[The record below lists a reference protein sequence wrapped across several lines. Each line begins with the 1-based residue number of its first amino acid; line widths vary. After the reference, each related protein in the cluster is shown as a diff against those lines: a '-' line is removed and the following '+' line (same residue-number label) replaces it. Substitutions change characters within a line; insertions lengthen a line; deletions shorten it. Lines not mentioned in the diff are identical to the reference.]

1 VAAVGLTLADL
12 FPAKTDP
19 KAGRNGQP
27 RGGTAAPGGQGG
39 GERGSDS
46 AWATAA
52 AAIEALSRKR
62 GKPSGRW
69 DYRSAEG
76 DLVGVVLRWDT
87 PTGKD
92 IRPLARHADGWR
104 LGAMPE
110 PRPIYRLPELLAADA
125 GVPVVVV
132 EGEKACDAAVSC
144 GLLATTSAGGAQ
156 AANKSDWRPLG
167 GRKVIV
173 LPDADAAG
181 ETYAA
186 TVARLCVAAGAEEV
200 RIVRLREY
208 APGLPEGGDIAD
220 VLTDE
225 RWCGLPLGEAATP
238 EDLGRWILAAA
249 ENVEPWRPEA
259 AGWPELVPF
268 EDITLPEF
276 PTGALPRALREWV
289 EAESLATQTPP
300 DLAALLALA
309 VCGAC
314 IARRVYVEPRPGWRE
329 PVNLYVAVL
338 LEPGNRKSAV
348 FTDATAPLREIEA
361 ELIARERGPV
371 AIAQSERR
379 QKEARLRKL
388 ERLAGE
394 KGDIHAQEEA
404 ARLAESLA
412 EENEVFL
419 PRLIVDDSTA
429 EKLGAML
436 AEQNGRIASLSPEG
450 GVFDLMA
457 GLYSKNGIPQFDI
470 YLKGHSGDDLITD
483 RISRKSVRVTRPA
496 LTCAY
501 AMQPQVIRGLAD
513 KPAFRGRGLLAR
525 FFYSAPKSWIGHRHV
540 APPPVPDGIRE
551 AYRQVVRELAA
562 VPDGEQALRL
572 SAAAEARL
580 REWEGEVERMLGDG
594 GELEAM
600 RDWGGK
606 LCGLTLRVAGIL
618 HCAECGP
625 AGEIQAETLDAAIA
639 IARYAVPHAAAALA
653 LMAGGATGRDDDARW
668 LWRWVERHGLREFT
682 RRELHQ
688 QVKHRFPTV
697 EELEPVLKELES
709 RGYIRPKPTEAIK
722 PGRPPSPAY
731 EVNPAIFNF
740 KDTKNAP
747 QNPQKPTQQD
757 NAPPDLGSFEGFEG
771 TSPGFRNANPAPG
784 PACATAEPAQ
794 PPNGQPDAGD
804 SDAGDSCGE
813 PQDVNDLLAE
823 AAEAEDDWGVV

>member
-1 VAAVGLTLADL
+1 VRVLRLADHAPDL
-12 FPAKTDP
+12 PA
-19 KAGRNGQP
+19 G
-27 RGGTAAPGGQGG
+27 
-39 GERGSDS
+39 
-46 AWATAA
+46 
-52 AAIEALSRKR
+52 
-62 GKPSGRW
+62 
-69 DYRSAEG
+69 G
-76 DLVGVVLRWDT
+76 DLA
-87 PTGKD
+87 D
-92 IRPLARHADGWR
+92 I
-104 LGAMPE
+104 
-110 PRPIYRLPELLAADA
+110 
-125 GVPVVVV
+125 
-132 EGEKACDAAVSC
+132 
-144 GLLATTSAGGAQ
+144 
-156 AANKSDWRPLG
+156 
-167 GRKVIV
+167 
-173 LPDADAAG
+173 
-181 ETYAA
+181 
-186 TVARLCVAAGAEEV
+186 VA
-200 RIVRLREY
+200 
-208 APGLPEGGDIAD
+208 
-220 VLTDE
+220 DE

-249 ENVEPWRPEA
+249 ENAEPWRPEA
-259 AGWPELVPF
+259 EGWPELQPF
-268 EDITLPEF
+268 DDIGLPAF
-276 PTGALPRALREWV
+276 PTHVLPPALRDWV
-289 EAESLATQTPP
+289 AAESLATQTPP

-329 PVNLYVAVL
+329 PVNLYVSVL
-338 LEPGNRKSAV
+338 LDPGNRKSAV

-419 PRLIVDDSTA
+419 PRLIVDDATA

-580 REWEGEVERMLGDG
+580 RDWEGEVERMLGDG
-594 GELEAM
+594 GELEAL

-606 LCGLTLRVAGIL
+606 LAGLTVRLAGIL

-653 LMAGGATGRDDDARW
+653 LMAGGTAGRDDDARW
-668 LWRWVERHGLREFT
+668 IWRWIERHELREFT
-682 RRELHQ
+682 RRDAYQ
-688 QVKHRFPTV
+688 QGKHRFPTA
-697 EELEPVLKELES
+697 EDLEPAIGELIK
-709 RGYIRPKPTEAIK
+709 RGYIRPMASGRPG
-722 PGRPPSPAY
+722 PGRPPSPVY
-731 EVNPAIFNF
+731 EINPAARESEHP
-740 KDTKNAP
+740 KTRP
-747 QNPQKPTQQD
+747 QNPQYSQS
-757 NAPPDLGSFEGFEG
+757 PPDLGSFGDFG
-771 TSPGFRNANPAPG
+771 GAFPGSENTNPP
-784 PACATAEPAQ
+784 PWECDTAAEARST
-794 PPNGQPDAGD
+794 PNGQSTTNDFGQGD
-804 SDAGDSCGE
+804 QEGVPSEDCGQ
-813 PQDVNDLLAE
+813 PQRENTRPSVDEVNSLLAE
-823 AAEAEDDWGVV
+823 AAEGDWGSL

>member
-1 VAAVGLTLADL
+1 
-12 FPAKTDP
+12 
-19 KAGRNGQP
+19 
-27 RGGTAAPGGQGG
+27 
-39 GERGSDS
+39 
-46 AWATAA
+46 
-52 AAIEALSRKR
+52 
-62 GKPSGRW
+62 
-69 DYRSAEG
+69 
-76 DLVGVVLRWDT
+76 
-87 PTGKD
+87 
-92 IRPLARHADGWR
+92 
-104 LGAMPE
+104 MPE
-110 PRPIYRLPELLAADA
+110 PRPLYRLPELLAADP

-156 AANKSDWRPLG
+156 AAAKTDWSALR
-167 GRKVIV
+167 GRRAVI
-173 LPDADAAG
+173 LPDADDAG
-181 ETYAA
+181 ERYAEDVSRRA
-186 TVARLCVAAGAEEV
+186 LAAGAVEV

-220 VLTDE
+220 VLESAD
-225 RWCGLPLGEAATP
+225 WCGLPLGDAATP
-238 EDLGRWILAAA
+238 EDLGRWIIAAA
-249 ENVEPWRPEA
+249 ENAEPWRPEA
-259 AGWPELVPF
+259 EGWPELQPF
-268 EDITLPEF
+268 DDIELPAF
-276 PTGALPRALREWV
+276 PTHVLPPALRDWV
-289 EAESLATQTPP
+289 AAESLATQTPP

-329 PVNLYVAVL
+329 PVNLYVSVL
-338 LEPGNRKSAV
+338 LDPGNRKSAV

-394 KGDIHAQEEA
+394 KGDIRAQEEA

-483 RISRKSVRVTRPA
+483 RISRKSIRVVRPA

-551 AYRQVVRELAA
+551 AYRQVVRELAS

-580 REWEGEVERMLGDG
+580 RDWEAEVERMLGDG
-594 GELEAM
+594 GELESLT
-600 RDWGGK
+600 DWGGK
-606 LCGLTLRVAGIL
+606 LAGLTVRLAGIL
-618 HCAECGP
+618 HCAECGL
-625 AGEIQAETLDAAIA
+625 AGEIQPETVEAAIA
-639 IARYAVPHAAAALA
+639 IARYAVPHAADALA
-653 LMAGGATGRDDDARW
+653 LMEGGEAARDDDARYV
-668 LWRWVERHGLREFT
+668 WRWIERHGLREFSK
-682 RRELHQ
+682 REAQ
-688 QVKHRFPTV
+688 QQGKRRFPTA
-697 EELEPVLKELES
+697 EDIEPALAELVR
-709 RGYIRPKPTEAIK
+709 RGYVRPKPSDRSG
-722 PGRPPSPAY
+722 PGRPPSPEY
-731 EVNPAIFNF
+731 EVNPAARENR
-740 KDTKNAP
+740 NAKTRSQYS
-747 QNPQKPTQQD
+747 QNSGGSPIE
-757 NAPPDLGSFEGFEG
+757 PPGRASFENSESAFPCSEN
-771 TSPGFRNANPAPG
+771 TNPPPWECDA
-784 PACATAEPAQ
+784 AAEAGIA
-794 PPNGQPDAGD
+794 PNGQTATDDLGQGDQEGVPDED
-804 SDAGDSCGE
+804 CGQ
-813 PQDVNDLLAE
+813 PQRKNNRPSVDDLNAILAE
-823 AAEAEDDWGVV
+823 TEDDGWGVI

>member
-1 VAAVGLTLADL
+1 VY
-12 FPAKTDP
+12 
-19 KAGRNGQP
+19 
-27 RGGTAAPGGQGG
+27 
-39 GERGSDS
+39 
-46 AWATAA
+46 
-52 AAIEALSRKR
+52 I
-62 GKPSGRW
+62 
-69 DYRSAEG
+69 
-76 DLVGVVLRWDT
+76 
-87 PTGKD
+87 
-92 IRPLARHADGWR
+92 
-104 LGAMPE
+104 
-110 PRPIYRLPELLAADA
+110 
-125 GVPVVVV
+125 
-132 EGEKACDAAVSC
+132 
-144 GLLATTSAGGAQ
+144 
-156 AANKSDWRPLG
+156 
-167 GRKVIV
+167 
-173 LPDADAAG
+173 LPDNDSAG

-186 TVARLCVAAGAEEV
+186 TVARLCVAAGAAEV
-200 RIVRLREY
+200 RIVRLCDY
-208 APGLPEGGDIAD
+208 APALPAGGDIVDALESAD
-220 VLTDE
+220 
-225 RWCGLPLGEAATP
+225 WCGLPLGEAATP

-249 ENVEPWRPEA
+249 ERVEPWRPEA
-259 AGWPELVPF
+259 AGWPELQPF
-268 EDITLPEF
+268 EDAELPAF
-276 PTGALPRALREWV
+276 PTHVLPRALREWV
-289 EAESLATQTPP
+289 EAESRATQTPP

-314 IARRVYVEPRPGWRE
+314 IARRVYVEPRPGWGE

-379 QKEARLRKL
+379 QKEARLRRL

-419 PRLIVDDSTA
+419 PRLIVDDATA

-551 AYRQVVRELAA
+551 AYRHVIRELAS

-580 REWEGEVERMLGDG
+580 RGWEGEVERMLGDG
-594 GELEAM
+594 GELEAL

-606 LCGLTLRVAGIL
+606 LAGLTVRLAGIL
-618 HCAECGP
+618 HCIECG
-625 AGEIQAETLDAAIA
+625 ATGAIQPETVEAAIA
-639 IARYAVPHAAAALA
+639 IARYAIPHAAAAMA
-653 LMAGGATGRDDDARW
+653 LMAGGAAGRDDDARW

-682 RRELHQ
+682 RRDAYQ
-688 QVKHRFPTV
+688 QGKHRFPTV
-697 EELEPVLKELES
+697 EDLEPALGELVR
-709 RGYIRPKPTEAIK
+709 RGYVRPVASGWAG

-731 EVNPAIFNF
+731 EVNPAARELEHA
-740 KDTKNAP
+740 KTRP
-747 QNPQKPTQQD
+747 QNPQYSQR
-757 NAPPDLGSFEGFEG
+757 PPDLGIFGDFG
-771 TSPGFRNANPAPG
+771 GAFPGSQNTNPAPD
-784 PACATAEPAQ
+784 PADAAAEAGST
-794 PPNGQPDAGD
+794 PNGQPTTDDFGQGD
-804 SDAGDSCGE
+804 QEGVPDEDCGQ
-813 PQDVNDLLAE
+813 PQWKNNRPSVDDLNAILAE
-823 AAEAEDDWGVV
+823 VEGDDWGVI